1 METSVATEEVQ
12 PCPDG
17 DCNVSQAMQ
26 PPSTEMWPASYEAP
40 PEAMFDQSGSSAT
53 TMAKEDVEGSCPDTF
68 MPQCQSVISQDV
80 GQPMPSSGNF
90 CRPTPGC
97 PPTGDQQQQPLQARR
112 FYTGDISDAYD
123 ETCNFWN
130 FLDQELEPKQ
140 DIKVEPRSPCWPE
153 ADSTS
158 CSPYGS
164 AGSYCPPAASLE
176 HLQSFRYDEPR
187 APANADSVT
196 MTSCCYYELQP
207 PQLPPPPPPQTNT
220 HRDPLMGS
228 SPTNW
233 PMDLSVRLGATDPYY
248 HCQYPPP
255 QRLQSADVDWN
266 QQPQQQH
273 QCVDNGAARVPSM
286 SRRTSFSAFDDGL
299 KSTAGGFYSN
309 QAWHGQGTVSP
320 VSSDAPEVPL
330 SPTGAFLKRF
340 PYVGPR
346 DDPMATSLPPA
357 PPPTPLPAL
366 PPNTSPHLASGSQ
379 VPDGSRIYYRNGSPT
394 EGCSQAS
401 NGAQSR
407 AYQGPPSPPATMTTL
422 LSAVQ
427 QKQQQVSAS
436 VAAYHQR
443 PRSMY
448 ERSFVQVQKSTR
460 VRPAALTTHTLVTL
474 SPRSSAGTPTATGYA
489 PRFAGTPTY
498 YNAFKPLPTVNQ
510 VSPRPG
516 TITVSTASHP
526 SSSPH
531 QEQQQAVQ
539 ATGEGR
545 QQPQLHQQQFRF
557 PKSHLTL
564 LLTPTVRHG
573 TLPAAPGINLSAAAP
588 ASILIHSQPAGQ
600 FRYPLAAAAGLAQ
613 VGRFQTTQ
621 ASTSTSA
628 VPDSATKPRKTAA
641 ERSHPA
647 VNYALRS
654 LKIGPFLLQADDP
667 DTNLGYKFKI
677 IFSKRRFMYEFES
690 LPSSED
696 GGMRL
701 SCVIVPFQSLQSLR
715 CEEDYI
721 LVQVHSRPVM
731 FLGRR
736 TTPSNKKG
744 SGASATGTSSL
755 SDHLELYPVHK
766 IQLNTTDVVRIRHL
780 LWEFNP
786 RFHELMLRRISD
798 VDTKLDEPLPP
809 YGAPGRAAWRHEVAK
824 ANKTAKKTP
833 VGRRRGMVARNRAVV
848 AAAGHPG
855 ATAAA
860 RLAGASS
867 LVPFSVSS
875 TESGAPSSSSTC
887 ACRVSCRVARCSCAK
902 ARTRCDPARCACL
915 ACDNPLNLLEAVG
928 IPLRD
933 AQADPCLMQAV
944 FQVSDLPWYLCQQV
958 RLNCCPESVMV
969 RECIPGPMP
978 CPRCGHAAQYSWCA
992 NTLFHGS
999 TNHCAVCV
1007 RCNLFAGEHCQV
1019 CNCCYYYSGNNKNC
1033 PRCRRAEGMQIV
1045 QRQASETAAAAT
1057 VNTVQV
1063 LTIQTFAGN
1072 QQKTQAE
1079 QSRSPTVLPAIEAPP
1094 PQTPVL
1100 DAAQAPESTG
1110 LVMDEPQDSNTDPEL
1125 MVQEV
1130 VPAVSDAN
1138 GGADEPVVTD
1148 VIQAEDKAEVICVKS
1163 EPDDRDGAPPLVV
1176 DV

>member
-1 METSVATEEVQ
+1 
-12 PCPDG
+12 
-17 DCNVSQAMQ
+17 
-26 PPSTEMWPASYEAP
+26 
-40 PEAMFDQSGSSAT
+40 
-53 TMAKEDVEGSCPDTF
+53 
-68 MPQCQSVISQDV
+68 
-80 GQPMPSSGNF
+80 
-90 CRPTPGC
+90 
-97 PPTGDQQQQPLQARR
+97 
-112 FYTGDISDAYD
+112 
-123 ETCNFWN
+123 
-130 FLDQELEPKQ
+130 
-140 DIKVEPRSPCWPE
+140 
-153 ADSTS
+153 
-158 CSPYGS
+158 
-164 AGSYCPPAASLE
+164 
-176 HLQSFRYDEPR
+176 
-187 APANADSVT
+187 
-196 MTSCCYYELQP
+196 
-207 PQLPPPPPPQTNT
+207 
-220 HRDPLMGS
+220 
-228 SPTNW
+228 
-233 PMDLSVRLGATDPYY
+233 
-248 HCQYPPP
+248 
-255 QRLQSADVDWN
+255 
-266 QQPQQQH
+266 
-273 QCVDNGAARVPSM
+273 
-286 SRRTSFSAFDDGL
+286 
-299 KSTAGGFYSN
+299 
-309 QAWHGQGTVSP
+309 
-320 VSSDAPEVPL
+320 
-330 SPTGAFLKRF
+330 
-340 PYVGPR
+340 
-346 DDPMATSLPPA
+346 
-357 PPPTPLPAL
+357 
-366 PPNTSPHLASGSQ
+366 
-379 VPDGSRIYYRNGSPT
+379 
-394 EGCSQAS
+394 
-401 NGAQSR
+401 
-407 AYQGPPSPPATMTTL
+407 MTTL

-474 SPRSSAGTPTATGYA
+474 SPRSSAGTPTATSYA
-489 PRFAGTPTY
+489 PRFVGTPTY

-526 SSSPH
+526 SSSP
-531 QEQQQAVQ
+531 QQQAVQ
-539 ATGEGR
+539 ATGEGH
-545 QQPQLHQQQFRF
+545 QQPQPHQQQFRF

-573 TLPAAPGINLSAAAP
+573 TLPAVPGINLPAAAP

-600 FRYPLAAAAGLAQ
+600 FRYPLAAATGLAQ

-628 VPDSATKPRKTAA
+628 MPDSATKPRKTAA

-667 DTNLGYKFKI
+667 ETNLGYKFKI

-715 CEEDYI
+715 CEDDYI
-721 LVQVHSRPVM
+721 LIQERSER
-731 FLGRR
+731 
-736 TTPSNKKG
+736 
-744 SGASATGTSSL
+744 SGALRHVVALAGSQ
-755 SDHLELYPVHK
+755 DHEGGYL

-824 ANKTAKKTP
+824 ANKAAKKTP

-855 ATAAA
+855 ATAAG

-1057 VNTVQV
+1057 VKTVQV

-1079 QSRSPTVLPAIEAPP
+1079 KSRSPTVLPAIEAPP

-1100 DAAQAPESTG
+1100 DAAQAPESAA
-1110 LVMDEPQDSNTDPEL
+1110 LVVEEPQDSNADPEL
-1125 MVQEV
+1125 VVQEV
-1130 VPAVSDAN
+1130 VPAVSDN
-1138 GGADEPVVTD
+1138 GGADEPVVTG
-1148 VIQAEDKAEVICVKS
+1148 VIAADDKAEVICVKS
-1163 EPDDRDGAPPLVV
+1163 EPEDRDGAAPLVV
-1176 DV
+1176 DI